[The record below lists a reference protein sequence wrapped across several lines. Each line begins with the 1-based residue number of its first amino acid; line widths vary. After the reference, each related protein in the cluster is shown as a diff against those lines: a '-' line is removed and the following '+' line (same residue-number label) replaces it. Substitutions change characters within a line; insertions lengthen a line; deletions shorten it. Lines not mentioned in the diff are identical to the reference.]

1 MTVETSVQV
10 RWGDMDAMGHVNNAV
25 YLAYFETARE
35 PWFEAAGID
44 EDTTPF
50 VLRRIEID
58 YRSQLTFADGAVRV
72 VVSLAGVGTSSLT
85 TAEQMFAVSDGR
97 LVAEA
102 RAVAVCLDGAG
113 TGSRP
118 IPDELRE
125 RLAAAV

>member
-35 PWFEAAGID
+35 PWFVALGID
-44 EDTTPF
+44 DESTPF

-85 TAEQMFAVSDGR
+85 TAEQMYASSDGR

-102 RAVAVCLDGAG
+102 RTVAVCLDGAG

-125 RLAAAV
+125 RLVAAV